1 MQLLR
6 GVARAVLLLA
16 VTALLFAAPGANA
29 SVDQVRGGQS
39 GLFVPFADV
48 VTLAQKGISISPIS
62 PAFLTFNSFQEG
74 PALRFPISG
83 GTVESD
89 TMVGTVN
96 HAGGMLIQK
105 IDPADNTVTHEL
117 SVTNLRILNGNTLT
131 GDAFELLAAPTADLI
146 NVSFAKDPSTGVIH
160 FEADAQTGAATALV
174 LNTYFE
180 TDAFVAGSI
189 LGRLKSDINTV
200 AHVRPLGASPM
211 RVSLVPA
218 YAPCATPDRV
228 HGPPLDS
235 GSCASP
241 SQRSTELT
249 VGTPDANGRAASSTG
264 SVQMKVRPGDPL
276 TSAEDE
282 ADVRLSADITDVRR
296 ASDLSDYDGEL
307 EVRAN
312 LRLTDRLNGSGLT
325 ESTTLRDVSFE
336 FTVPCTVT
344 EASGIG
350 SECSVATTADAVT
363 PGIIDEGARAVFQL
377 GQVTVADGGPDGV
390 AATEPNG
397 TFAVQGIFV
406 P

>member
-74 PALRFPISG
+74 PALRFPVSG

-105 IDPADNTVTHEL
+105 IDPQTDTVTHEM
-117 SVTNLRILNGNTLT
+117 SVVNLRILNGNMLV
-131 GDAFELLAAPTADLI
+131 GDALELLPAPTADLI
-146 NVSFAKDPSTGVIH
+146 NATWSKDPVTGVIH
-160 FEADAQTGAATALV
+160 YEADAQTSAATALV

-180 TDAFVAGSI
+180 TDAFVGGSI
-189 LGRLKSDINTV
+189 LGRLKSDINTL
-200 AHVRPLGASPM
+200 AHVRPQGATPM

-218 YAPCATPDRV
+218 YVPCAAPDRV

-235 GSCASP
+235 PSCASP
-241 SQRSTELT
+241 TQRSTELT

-264 SVQMKVRPGDPL
+264 SVQMRVLAGDPL
-276 TSAEDE
+276 TTADE
-282 ADVRLSADITDVRR
+282 ADVRLLADITDVRR
-296 ASDLSDYDGEL
+296 ASDLEDYDGEL
-307 EVRAN
+307 EVRVTV
-312 LRLTDRLNGSGLT
+312 RLTDRLNGTPST
-325 ESTTLRDVSFE
+325 ESTTLTDVPFE
-336 FTVPCTVT
+336 FTVPCTGT
-344 EASGIG
+344 GSTGTG
-350 SECSVATTADAVT
+350 SECSVATTADAVA
-363 PGIIDEGARAVFQL
+363 PGIIDEGARGVFQL
-377 GQVTVADGGPDGV
+377 GQVTVADGGPDGQ

-397 TFAVQGIFV
+397 IFAVQGIFV

>member
-1 MQLLR
+1 L
-6 GVARAVLLLA
+6 VALLLT
-16 VTALLFAAPGANA
+16 VMALVVGAPSANA

-48 VTLAQKGISISPIS
+48 VTLAQKGINISPIS

-117 SVTNLRILNGNTLT
+117 SVTNLRILNGITLT

-264 SVQMKVRPGDPL
+264 SVQMRVLAGDPL
-276 TSAEDE
+276 TTADE
-282 ADVRLSADITDVRR
+282 ADVRLLADITDVRR
-296 ASDLSDYDGEL
+296 ASDLEDYDGEL
-307 EVRAN
+307 EVRVTV
-312 LRLTDRLNGSGLT
+312 RLTDRLNGTPST
-325 ESTTLRDVSFE
+325 ESTTLTDVPFE
-336 FTVPCTVT
+336 FTVPCTGT
-344 EASGIG
+344 GSTGTG
-350 SECSVATTADAVT
+350 SECSVATTADAVA
-363 PGIIDEGARAVFQL
+363 PGIIDEGARGVFQL
-377 GQVTVADGGPDGV
+377 GQVTVADGGPDGQ

-397 TFAVQGIFV
+397 IFAVQGIFV